1 MIRGT
6 SMDKVVCV
14 HYIIERLKDIVAS
27 VFPRNGASELLREM
41 YHILGVDAHNDYME
55 QE

>member
-1 MIRGT
+1 
-6 SMDKVVCV
+6 MDKVVCV

-27 VFPRNGASELLREM
+27 DFPQNGASELLREM
-41 YHILGVDAHNDYME
+41 YHNLGVDAHNDYME